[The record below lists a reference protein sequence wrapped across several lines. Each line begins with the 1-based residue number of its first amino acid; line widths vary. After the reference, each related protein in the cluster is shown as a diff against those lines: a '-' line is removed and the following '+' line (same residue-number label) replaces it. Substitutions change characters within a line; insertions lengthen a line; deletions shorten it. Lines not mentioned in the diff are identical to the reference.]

1 MDTHEEY
8 YKSLRLKLE
17 EFRPLLQ
24 KIIKREQV
32 INERIELE
40 TLSLNP
46 ERLTARSGSARDER
60 KREEGMTLRVKNLER
75 LTKEVCICVYVWI
88 CVCVN
93 ISVCVYA

>member
-1 MDTHEEY
+1 M
-8 YKSLRLKLE
+8 
-17 EFRPLLQ
+17 
-24 KIIKREQV
+24 

-75 LTKEVCICVYVWI
+75 LTKEVCVYGFVYV
-88 CVCVN
+88 CMYVCMYTIRCEKN
-93 ISVCVYA
+93 ATLIVYGYVYG

>member
-1 MDTHEEY
+1 M
-8 YKSLRLKLE
+8 
-17 EFRPLLQ
+17 
-24 KIIKREQV
+24 

-75 LTKEVCICVYVWI
+75 LTKEVGVYICIFVYVRMYINVCVISMCVYILIRVYI
-88 CVCVN
+88 HSCVC
-93 ISVCVYA
+93 IY

>member
-75 LTKEVCICVYVWI
+75 LTKEVGIHRCMYACMCVRV
-88 CVCVN
+88 
-93 ISVCVYA
+93 